1 TLDAMRFFAGQYLQD
16 VSHAPDPRASPMRA
30 ADLKGLPAAVIT
42 TAEFDPLRDEGE
54 AYAKRL
60 EQAGVPVAYFREAG
74 MIHGYF
80 GMGAAS
86 PAADLA
92 RRRATAEF
100 KRVLLARAGGAG
112 RSGGRPGSLPTA
124 PSLPPGGAQS
134 CDRALPAV
142 ARRTRG
148 GSWQAC
154 YPRQG
159 STCASSALWPS
170 AAAAATRCSSLSLKQ
185 RVVTVRTAARRQ
197 ITPLRPL
204 PTTPHGERRAQP
216 FCHT

>member
-100 KRVLLARAGGAG
+100 KRLLLAGAWGAG
-112 RSGGRPGSLPTA
+112 PSGSRRGIWPKAQSFHRGV
-124 PSLPPGGAQS
+124 PPS
-134 CDRALPAV
+134 CDRAPPAV
-142 ARRTRG
+142 APRTRSG
-148 GSWQAC
+148 
-154 YPRQG
+154 
-159 STCASSALWPS
+159 
-170 AAAAATRCSSLSLKQ
+170 
-185 RVVTVRTAARRQ
+185 
-197 ITPLRPL
+197 
-204 PTTPHGERRAQP
+204 AQQ
-216 FCHT
+216 